1 MKPGLPGIFAHVHDV
16 DAVPVQTG
24 QDQLVSRLAGVVMA
38 TGASVPPRVVKLIT
52 GVGDVQSVDHLH
64 NHPTVKITCTTTRQ
78 LKSPA
83 QPPDS

>member
-1 MKPGLPGIFAHVHDV
+1 MKPGLSGIFAHVHDV

-38 TGASVPPRVVKLIT
+38 TGAGVPPRVVKLIT

-64 NHPTVKITCTTTRQ
+64 NHPTIKVTCTTIPQ

-83 QPPDS
+83 KASHS